1 MVLYFILNKCPIP
14 DAWKTAPAWPLSSS
28 SLLPCG
34 RGPVLLALPRMGP
47 VPAQVRAPLVSV
59 WHTLFPDH
67 FIPLSLTLFIYLF
80 QYYHQF
86 SYFLFKIPSIL
97 HDTPDP
103 LTSLSYWFY
112 VDAIIFFWLNLLW
125 LMSFNIH
132 LMYFYHLSIY
142 IIQVP

>member
-1 MVLYFILNKCPIP
+1 MVLYFVLNKCPIP
-14 DAWKTAPAWPLSSS
+14 DAWKTAPAWLLSSS
-28 SLLPCG
+28 SVVPCG

-47 VPAQVRAPLVSV
+47 VPAQVRAPSVSV

-67 FIPLSLTLFIYLF
+67 FIPFPLTLFIYLF

-86 SYFLFKIPSIL
+86 SYFLFKIPSTL

-103 LTSLSYWFY
+103 LTSLCYWFY
-112 VDAIIFFWLNLLW
+112 VDVIIIIIIILLNLLQ

-132 LMYFYHLSIY
+132 LIYFYH
-142 IIQVP
+142 